1 MARVTSIRTLCFEQP
16 AVPIHARR
24 FAGRQQ
30 IVLTVVRSDTGHE
43 GCAMARAH
51 GGQPGRGIADAIR
64 ASLAPRVLG
73 QDPLRRE
80 RIWQAMV
87 ELEPAGY
94 VPVFAISAVDVA
106 LWDLAGRQLG
116 VSVAHLLGGRR
127 DRIQAYA
134 SSAAMD
140 SIDDYVAEALRCVA
154 QGYRGYK
161 LHPFNVPERDI
172 DLCRAVREAVGPDVA
187 LMLDVAKTY
196 DRMAAVRVGRV
207 LEALDF
213 AWFEEPLAH
222 HDIQGYAE
230 LRRALQVPII
240 GAETVAGHGPAVA
253 NYLRANALDMVLCD
267 VYWKAGITGM
277 LKTAALCEAMGV
289 KVASHHGASP
299 LMNMA
304 NLQVLCGAT
313 NADWIEILVPES
325 GYNFALP
332 AYLSPD
338 ADGFVHLPE
347 GPGLGVAPD
356 WDYIH
361 AHMVPGSDHTLELAA

>member
-30 IVLTVVRSDTGHE
+30 IVLTVVRSDAGHE
-43 GCAMARAH
+43 GCSMARAH
-51 GGQPGRGIADAIR
+51 GGQPGRGIADAIQ

-73 QDPLRRE
+73 QDPLHRE
-80 RIWQAMV
+80 RVWQSMV

-116 VSVAHLLGGRR
+116 ASVAQLLGGRR
-127 DRIQAYA
+127 ERLQAYA

-161 LHPFNVPERDI
+161 LHPFNVPQRDI
-172 DLCRAVREAVGPDVA
+172 ALCRAVREAVGPNVA

-196 DRMAAVRVGRV
+196 DRMAAMQVGRV

-213 AWFEEPLAH
+213 AWFEEPLPH
-222 HDIQGYAE
+222 HDIEGYAE
-230 LRRALQVPII
+230 LRRALRVPII

-277 LKTAALCEAMGV
+277 VKTAALCEAMGV

-332 AYLSPD
+332 GYLAPD
-338 ADGFVHLPE
+338 ADGFVHLPD

-356 WDYIH
+356 WDYIRTH
-361 AHMVPGSDHTLELAA
+361 TVPGSDHTTELAA

>member
-16 AVPIHARR
+16 AVPIHAQR

-30 IVLTVVRSDTGHE
+30 IVLTVITSDAGHV
-43 GCAMARAH
+43 GCSMARAH
-51 GGQPGRGIADAIR
+51 GGQPGRGIADAVR

-73 QDPLRRE
+73 QDPLLRE
-80 RIWQAMV
+80 RIWQSMV

-116 VSVAHLLGGRR
+116 VSVAQLLGGRR

-134 SSAAMD
+134 SSAAMA

-161 LHPFNVPERDI
+161 LHPFNQPQRDI
-172 DLCRAVREAVGPDVA
+172 DLCRAVRQAVGPDVA
-187 LMLDVAKTY
+187 LMMDVAKTY
-196 DRMAAVRVGRV
+196 DAMAALRVGRV
-207 LEALDF
+207 LEELDF
-213 AWFEEPLAH
+213 AWFEEPLPQ
-222 HDIQGYAE
+222 HDIAGYAA
-230 LRRALQVPII
+230 LRRALRVPLI
-240 GAETVAGHGPAVA
+240 GAETVPGHGPAVA
-253 NYLRANALDMVLCD
+253 NYLRAEALDMVLCD

-313 NADWIEILVPES
+313 NADWIEILVPEA
-325 GYNFALP
+325 GYDFALSR
-332 AYLSPD
+332 YLAPD
-338 ADGFVHLPE
+338 AQGFVHLPD
-347 GPGLGVAPD
+347 GPGLGAEPD
-356 WDYIH
+356 WDYIRDH
-361 AHMVPGSDHTLELAA
+361 TVPGTDQTLEMSP

>member
-1 MARVTSIRTLCFEQP
+1 MARIVSIRTLCFEQP

-30 IVLTVVRSDTGHE
+30 IVLTVLRSDSGHE
-43 GCAMARAH
+43 GHAMARAH
-51 GGQPGRGIADAIR
+51 GGQPGRGIADAIC

-73 QDPLRRE
+73 QDALHRE

-116 VSVAHLLGGRR
+116 ASVAQLLGGRR
-127 DRIQAYA
+127 DRIRAYA

-140 SIDDYVAEALRCVA
+140 RIEDYVQEARACA
-154 QGYRGYK
+154 ARGYRGYK
-161 LHPFNVPERDI
+161 LHPFNDPDRDI
-172 DLCRAVREAVGPDVA
+172 ALCRAVREAVGPGLA

-196 DRMAAVRVGRV
+196 DRSAALRVGRV

-213 AWFEEPLAH
+213 AWFEEPLPH

-230 LRRALQVPII
+230 LRQALRVPVI

-253 NYLRANALDMVLCD
+253 TFLRANALDMVLCD

-299 LMNMA
+299 LMNLA

-325 GYNFALP
+325 GYDFAMP
-332 AYLSPD
+332 AYLAPD
-338 ADGFVHLPE
+338 ADGFVHLPD
-347 GPGLGVAPD
+347 GPGLGWVPD
-356 WDYIH
+356 WGYIQ
-361 AHMVPGSDHTLELAA
+361 AHLVPGSDRTIEWQA

>member
-1 MARVTSIRTLCFEQP
+1 
-16 AVPIHARR
+16 
-24 FAGRQQ
+24 
-30 IVLTVVRSDTGHE
+30 
-43 GCAMARAH
+43 
-51 GGQPGRGIADAIR
+51 
-64 ASLAPRVLG
+64 
-73 QDPLRRE
+73 
-80 RIWQAMV
+80 
-87 ELEPAGY
+87 
-94 VPVFAISAVDVA
+94 VFAISAVDVA

-116 VSVAHLLGGRR
+116 VSVAQLLGGRR

-134 SSAAMD
+134 SSAALD
-140 SIDDYVAEALRCVA
+140 SIDDYVAEAQRCVA

-161 LHPFNVPERDI
+161 LHPFNMPERDI
-172 DLCRAVREAVGPDVA
+172 DLCRAVRQAVGPGVA

-277 LKTAALCEAMGV
+277 LKTAALCESMGV